1 MSPDRYTIS
10 VDFDGVLHRYD
21 SPWVAPEIIPDP
33 PVEGAIEWLNE
44 MSRHFD
50 IVIHTTRA
58 QTEAGRLAVM
68 SWLFNYKANFLLNIT
83 NVKQPSLVYIDDRAW
98 RFEGKFPT
106 RHEIHAAR
114 PWNKPPTLV

>member
-68 SWLFNYKANFLLNIT
+68 SWLFNHKANFLLNIT
-83 NVKQPSLVYIDDRAW
+83 NVKQPSLVYIDDRGW
-98 RFEGKFPT
+98 RFEGRFPT
-106 RHEIHAAR
+106 RQEIHEAR
-114 PWNKPPTLV
+114 PWNKPAT